1 MKEFIK
7 LYYFD
12 IFVAAMYA
20 MTLYLI
26 VDTYLLVR
34 KGKMIIDYILELWER
49 RNNDRHKRSS

>member
-12 IFVAAMYA
+12 IFVAMMYT

-34 KGKMIIDYILELWER
+34 KGKMIIDYILDWWER
-49 RNNDRHKRSS
+49 RNNDRHERSS

>member
-12 IFVAAMYA
+12 IFVAVMYA

-34 KGKMIIDYILELWER
+34 KGKMIIDYILDWWER
-49 RNNDRHKRSS
+49 RNNDRHERSS

>member
-12 IFVAAMYA
+12 IFVAMMYT

-34 KGKMIIDYILELWER
+34 KGRMIIDYILEWWER
-49 RNNDRHKRSS
+49 RNNDRHERSS

>member
-12 IFVAAMYA
+12 IFVAMMYT

-34 KGKMIIDYILELWER
+34 KGRMIIDYILDWWER
-49 RNNDRHKRSS
+49 RNNDRHERSS